1 MKVLKRLLIGIIC
14 VAVILGV
21 ALIGGYVFVRI
32 KYDVNLFD
40 TVSELKTLSQEVDES
55 ELCPNVFDEEDFVSL
70 KDSLNNDLVDGV
82 VCVGDGGYNGYSI
95 DMSATEKIT
104 DITLLKSVSVTEK
117 QTGALGQIMFYEQT
131 GGVISVGNK
140 ELATSIKQVDFS
152 NIKEDGSAD
161 LNLVVK
167 LDLTDLVGE
176 LSFPFSLFKKYI
188 PESLYV
194 SSTVGIEKTDD
205 AMGYNVVHRGFKIN
219 NLNEE
224 ETADLFKTLELVLP
238 LGSAEDLNLS
248 IGRAVADVLIGD
260 SENPGFAYS
269 LNPLFNTFCFKADLE
284 SDCFVIER
292 K

>member
-14 VAVILGV
+14 IAVILGV
-21 ALIGGYVFVRI
+21 AVIGGYVFVRI
-32 KYDVNLFD
+32 KYNVNLFD
-40 TVSELKTLSQEVDES
+40 TVSELKILSQEVDES
-55 ELCPNVFDEEDFVSL
+55 ELCPNSFGEEDFVSL
-70 KDSLNNDLVDGV
+70 KDSLNNDLVDGF
-82 VCVGDGGYNGYSI
+82 VCVGDGGYNGCSI

-104 DITLLKSVSVTEK
+104 DITHLSSLSVTEK

-131 GGVISVGNK
+131 GGVISIGNK

-152 NIKEDGSAD
+152 NIEEDGSAD
-161 LNLVVK
+161 LNLVVN
-167 LDLTDLVGE
+167 LDLASLVE
-176 LSFPFSLFKKYI
+176 DMSFPFSLFKKYI
-188 PESLYV
+188 PQSLYV
-194 SSTVGIEKTDD
+194 SSTVRIEKTDD

-248 IGRAVADVLIGD
+248 IGRTVASVLIGD